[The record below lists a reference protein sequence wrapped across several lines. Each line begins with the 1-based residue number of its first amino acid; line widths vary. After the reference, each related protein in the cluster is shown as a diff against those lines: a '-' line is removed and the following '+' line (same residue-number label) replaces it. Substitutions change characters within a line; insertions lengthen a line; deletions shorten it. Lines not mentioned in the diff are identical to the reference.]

1 MNGIT
6 RGFRVSTHVFKALH
20 GGSGLPYLSPLWS
33 RDLELPEVPG
43 GHSFSG
49 VVILPLW
56 AKNSSA
62 VCLHLFSFLLFLSC
76 YFHFLAGSL
85 PDHHPTN
92 LPLLSSLTVYVVRES
107 VLIPGT
113 FLSPL

>member
-1 MNGIT
+1 MNSIT

-20 GGSGLPYLSPLWS
+20 GSSGLPYLSPLWS
-33 RDLELPEVPG
+33 RYLELPEVPG

-76 YFHFLAGSL
+76 YSQTITPLISRFCPRSL
-85 PDHHPTN
+85 CM
-92 LPLLSSLTVYVVRES
+92 
-107 VLIPGT
+107 
-113 FLSPL
+113 